1 MADFKGFKQVPLST
15 YLATSEENRKDYLW
29 FVREFSGDTVIGSA
43 IYFGNRKYAD
53 LTGEVVETLAQN
65 LITSLGSMV
74 DENGEWV
81 GFLPIDEHE
90 ILGNS
95 GITSVD
101 EALSALEAAI
111 LANADAI
118 TGKVDKSEYNEKIA
132 ELGTSLSGVSV
143 EINSTN
149 ENLEALSGKVGE
161 VVDELSK
168 KADESDLQTLSG
180 KVDTLETK
188 VEEEISD
195 VLAAVAEGLAK
206 KANASDVYTK
216 SQVYT
221 KEETDAKVVGAFKF
235 KGNAEAISADETT
248 LTVDGEPV
256 VASSENVGWVY
267 QIDDAEYASNGQIW
281 VKLGFN
287 ADLTNYAT
295 KNFVNSAISEEAA
308 AREELAKDLE
318 DVQSALTA
326 EIAKREELGAEVESL
341 DERATITANT
351 YTEASEIQ
359 NLPLG
364 KIIYVL
370 SEEEISG
377 ITYGSGAY
385 INTQSGLKKLDSTT
399 PSSST
404 TIEERVE
411 TLENKVGNIE
421 TEIGSEQYVGDSLT
435 SAIAALQQKMSI
447 TGDDVEE

>member
-195 VLAAVAEGLAK
+195 VLSAVTEELAK